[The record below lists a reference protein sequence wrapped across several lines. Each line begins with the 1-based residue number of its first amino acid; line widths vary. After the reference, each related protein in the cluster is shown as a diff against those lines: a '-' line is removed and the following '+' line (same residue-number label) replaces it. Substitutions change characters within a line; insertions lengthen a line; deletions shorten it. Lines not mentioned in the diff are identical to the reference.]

1 MISISIIRKSFGNE
15 TVLSNV
21 QLKIEAGE
29 TVALLGPS
37 GIGKTT
43 LLRIIAGLD
52 SGFDGEVSDTGRHAM
67 VFQEPT
73 LLKWRTALEN
83 LTLINDLSDAEA
95 RIYMEEVGLAGKED
109 HYPGQLSLGQQR
121 RLALARAFSA
131 KPDFLIMDEPF
142 ASLDADRSSAI
153 IKLTWDLIEAKGLT
167 TLFVTHAQWE
177 AEKLADRILRLEG
190 SPARLV

>member
-52 SGFDGEVSDTGRHAM
+52 SDFDGEVSDTGRHAM